1 MGNRKGI
8 GGRKPLPDEVKE
20 LRGTLEERRARGKT
34 PGIPL
39 SKITQVTS
47 ARGIKVLQTE
57 RAKNIFK
64 QKCNQ
69 VMGLKLLTEV
79 DLDNLSIY
87 AHNLDKIF
95 DLMREIKEEGDIIT
109 LYEVIHRCNGD
120 IEQIPTKCVPNPK
133 WNLYFKLVAWCDK
146 IGGNFGF
153 SPVARLKF
161 GPIKEEK
168 PEDPFAEL
176 KALTAGSKK

>member
-1 MGNRKGI
+1 MSNRKGI

-39 SKITQVTS
+39 NKITQVTS
-47 ARGIKVLQTE
+47 TRGIKVLQTE

-69 VMGLKLLTEV
+69 VMGLKLLTEA

-87 AHNLDKIF
+87 AYNLDRLF
-95 DLMREIKEEGDIIT
+95 TLMQELKEEGDIIT
-109 LYEVIHRCNGD
+109 LYEVIYKANGD
-120 IEQIPTKCVPNPK
+120 IVQVPTKCVPNPK
-133 WNLYFKLVAWCDK
+133 WALYFKLVTWCDK

-161 GPIKEEK
+161 GPIKEDK
-168 PEDPFAEL
+168 PEDLFAEL
-176 KALTAGSKK
+176 KALTSGK